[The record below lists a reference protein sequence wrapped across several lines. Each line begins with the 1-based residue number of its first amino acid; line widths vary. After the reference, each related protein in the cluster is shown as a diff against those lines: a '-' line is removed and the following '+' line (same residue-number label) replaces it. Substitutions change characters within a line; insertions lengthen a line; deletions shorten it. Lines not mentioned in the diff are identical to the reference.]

1 MDIKNNNGL
10 IDKNDKDK
18 YFLRNKSIFTE
29 LINTEGWVEL
39 VKAIQARIDDK
50 TNILL
55 KSASSETDIR
65 KINELGRDIEM
76 YKYVISEPKILI
88 ENANRY
94 FEQEDKKQGVK

>member
-1 MDIKNNNGL
+1 MANISSGL
-10 IDKNDKDK
+10 IDKDDKDK

-29 LINTEGWVEL
+29 LISTEGWKEL
-39 VKAIQARIDDK
+39 AKAIQAKIDDK

-55 KSASSETDIR
+55 KSASSELDIR

-88 ENANRY
+88 ENANRH